1 MQNYYGGPKGL
12 QGIQG
17 EQGIKGFDFQIK
29 GIIQEN
35 TCKNINDVLNFT
47 PDSAI
52 NLPSYEK
59 NQWLVYYFIGLKIS
73 FGYSKDIQN
82 TIQKIFIGYQH
93 SGFWAD
99 NNIDLLKIS
108 AVNST
113 AQENGNINFNFLKDS
128 LNLSYKRDNQI
139 KEINLLDKFNKKIIT
154 PSNLKVDKKGNYYL
168 SVFDKQL
175 NGWLKV
181 STLSDNNICY
191 YEKTNE
197 AHPTREVTFSL
208 SVSNCPD
215 FTEDI
220 TETFTVQIGSKLSS
234 IESQS
239 IILRQM
245 NDDGGYYNYV
255 TVMEGYEQTI
265 FTVNGSTN
273 ADVAYEGALGPN
285 DIIDE
290 TWHGRSF
297 PVVEAH

>member
-1 MQNYYGGPKGL
+1 MENYYGGPKGL

-17 EQGIKGFDFQIK
+17 EQGIKGFNFQIK

-47 PDSAI
+47 PDSSI

-59 NQWLVYYFIGLKIS
+59 NQWLVYYFIELKIS

-93 SGFWAD
+93 SGFWTD

-113 AQENGNINFNFLKDS
+113 AQENGNINFNFLNDR

-139 KEINLLDKFNKKIIT
+139 KEINLLDKFNKNIIT
-154 PSNLKVDKKGNYYL
+154 PSNLKVDKKGDYYL

-197 AHPTREVTFSL
+197 ARPTREVTFSL
-208 SVSNCPD
+208 SVYQCPD
-215 FTEDI
+215 FMEDI
-220 TETFTVQIGSKLSS
+220 TETFTVQIGSILSS
-234 IESQS
+234 IESKSS
-239 IILRQM
+239 ILQRM
-245 NDDGGYYNYV
+245 NNHSSVYYYE
-255 TVMEGYEQTI
+255 TEMEGYETTI
-265 FTVNGSTN
+265 FTINGQQN
-273 ADVAYEGALGPN
+273 ADVYFEGALGPI

-290 TWHGRSF
+290 TWNDQVYY
-297 PVVEAH
+297 VVEAH